1 LQPVKVLTDVQQNK
15 MKVEKFYLPTHTKFG
30 KSISEWAQ
38 ASSIEII
45 DFHERNLDDISMID
59 GLVIFTENQSVEK
72 EASEARTSFDQKQKP
87 IHKIDING
95 TLVAAVSNF
104 TFWIERNNC
113 KSILCIGADQL
124 INNPNLERFLSNTK
138 F

>member
-1 LQPVKVLTDVQQNK
+1 
-15 MKVEKFYLPTHTKFG
+15 MKVEKFYLQTHTKFG
-30 KSISEWAQ
+30 KVLAEWTESQ
-38 ASSIEII
+38 SVENVE
-45 DFHERNLDDISMID
+45 FHERNLDDISMID

-72 EASEARTSFDQKQKP
+72 EANEARSAFDAKQKP

-113 KSILCIGADQL
+113 KTILMIGSDQL
-124 INNPNLERFLSNTK
+124 VKNPNLERFLSNAK
-138 F
+138 VS